1 MKLGFYNKIKNRLII
16 RKNKIKK
23 EIFISYAEEQV
34 TIGNWKPIVPLFIK
48 ATNTNPTIRPAISP
62 NMKNLNSIIP
72 NCPFLLKIILKM

>member
-34 TIGNWKPIVPLFIK
+34 TIGN
-48 ATNTNPTIRPAISP
+48 
-62 NMKNLNSIIP
+62 
-72 NCPFLLKIILKM
+72 